1 MPLHWRPVGP
11 LPAPVYWRRR
21 AVVLV
26 ALLLALWL
34 LWRLLTGV
42 LGGDDTLE
50 PQARATPSASPTA
63 STAASAT
70 PTPTP
75 SATPEACADDVLE
88 VQATAETA
96 DVPPGA
102 RTPFTLS
109 VRNTGTAPCVRAL
122 GQGAVE
128 LVVTSGDDRVWSSDD
143 CAPGGTVEQV
153 VLAPGEASTARA
165 TWSGTRSAPGCPRD
179 QPVAPAGTYRVT
191 ARVGEL
197 RVPGMVFRVTE
208 G

>member
-11 LPAPVYWRRR
+11 LPATVYWRRR
-21 AVVLV
+21 AVVLL

-34 LWRLLTGV
+34 LWRLLSGL

-50 PQARATPSASPTA
+50 PEARSTPSASPTA
-63 STAASAT
+63 SAE

-75 SATPEACADDVLE
+75 SATPEPCGDDVLE

-102 RTPFTLS
+102 RTALTLS
-109 VRNTGTAPCVRAL
+109 VRNTGATPCVRAL

-143 CAPGGTVEQV
+143 CASGGTVEQV

-165 TWSGTRSAPGCPRD
+165 TWTGTRSAAGCPAD

-197 RVPGMVFRVTE
+197 RVPGMVFRVT
-208 G
+208 GG